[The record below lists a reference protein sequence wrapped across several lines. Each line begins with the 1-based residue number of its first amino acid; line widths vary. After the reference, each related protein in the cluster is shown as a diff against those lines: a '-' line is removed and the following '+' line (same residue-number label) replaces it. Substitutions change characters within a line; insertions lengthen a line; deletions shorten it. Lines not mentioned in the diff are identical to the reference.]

1 MKVKHPS
8 EKSSNPVDEV
18 LFFKK
23 PKTPQDFPII
33 LEKDTAP
40 KKVQYTV
47 AVHIIVVQQ
56 YNIISILILHII

>member
-1 MKVKHPS
+1 MKIKHPS

-40 KKVQYTV
+40 KKVQYIYIYIYITV
-47 AVHIIVVQQ
+47 KIKG
-56 YNIISILILHII
+56 LD